1 MYPVDTDA
9 GILKKIMIK
18 RRYPMTWKSQHLN
31 RNNEDRSEDLNLK
44 AI

>member
-1 MYPVDTDA
+1 MYRVDTDA
-9 GILKKIMIK
+9 CILKNAMIK

-31 RNNEDRSEDLNLK
+31 TNNEDRSGDLNLK